1 MDEEKFLI
9 YSLLKTYIWIDD
21 ALQDYL
27 KLRHWPLVTRRQS
40 MIMTLLGAAHDNL
53 RPSEIAERLGM
64 SPQATHRILGE
75 MEQKKLV
82 AFVPDPTDKRAKLV
96 KRKKLGMG
104 IDKDARLALRNIEA
118 ILRQRIGS
126 RAFKNLCAAIEADPG
141 PRPTVEDIRSA

>member
-1 MDEEKFLI
+1 MEEEKFLI

-64 SPQATHRILGE
+64 SPQATHRILSD
-75 MEQKKLV
+75 MEKKKLI
-82 AFVPDPTDKRAKLV
+82 AFVPDPSDRRAKLV

-104 IDKDARLALRNIEA
+104 IDKDARLALRNIEM
-118 ILRQRIGS
+118 ILRRRIGS
-126 RAFKNLCAAIEADPG
+126 RAFKNLSDAFEIDPG
-141 PRPTVEDIRSA
+141 PRPTIDDVRSG